1 MAQGKEGEP
10 QPPPLTFATV
20 IAIATEATRRT
31 WGHQPTVIVDDG
43 RVRLFSIVEW
53 GETHEERVENMAL
66 TGYEMGKSAELGA
79 LKQVF
84 FISEGWMSRHQ
95 RGTPPVPPTE
105 DPDCIEVLLVSRL
118 DVAQKRNELAVYEI
132 VRQGEAVVDLS
143 HQGDLSS
150 YDSPLLKAFAVGFQM
165 GRGAGGNGSQGLL

>member
-1 MAQGKEGEP
+1 MARSPEQEP
-10 QPPPLTFATV
+10 QPSRLSLEEVIRTAKEITLQDGGHVPTV
-20 IAIATEATRRT
+20 LAEGGGVTIATQLEFRGT
-31 WGHQPTVIVDDG
+31 HQ
-43 RVRLFSIVEW
+43 
-53 GETHEERVENMAL
+53 ERVATMHAAGFAL
-66 TGYEMGKSAELGA
+66 GKSGQLSQLE
-79 LKQVF
+79 QVF

-95 RGTPPVPPTE
+95 RGTPPVPPSE
-105 DPDCIEVLLVSRL
+105 DPHRIEVLLVSRL